1 MSVTVSEHRRPGALV
16 VELRRPPVNVFDLEL
31 IAAIDDHLAALH
43 TRRDQ
48 RVVVLRS
55 SVPGVF
61 SAGVDVAA
69 HAPGSVDVMLASFHG
84 LARRLHALTQAT
96 VALVDGPCLGGAC
109 ELVTLCDVVVASPR
123 ASFGLPEIGLA
134 CFPPVAAVV
143 LPRLLGKGASA
154 LVLGGEPVSA
164 EEALRLGLVTAVA
177 DDPEAE
183 TDRWV
188 TRLLARSGVALA
200 AARRALREGAHGPFE
215 EALQRTEA
223 IYLQQ
228 VAHSHDAAEGVAAFL
243 EKRPPRFE
251 HR

>member
-16 VELRRPPVNVFDLEL
+16 LELRRPPVNVLDFEL
-31 IAAIDDHLAALH
+31 IAAIDDDLAALH
-43 TRRDQ
+43 TRRDL

-55 SVPGVF
+55 ALAGVF

-69 HAPGSVDVMLASFHG
+69 HAPGKVDAMFRSFHG
-84 LARRLHALTQAT
+84 LVRRLHALNPST
-96 VALVDGPCLGGAC
+96 VAVVDGPCLGGAF
-109 ELVTLCDVVVASPR
+109 ELVSLCDVVVASSR

-143 LPRLLGKGASA
+143 LPRLLGKAAAA

-164 EEALRLGLVTAVA
+164 EEALRLGLVTAVVE
-177 DDPEAE
+177 DPEAE

-188 TRLLARSGVALA
+188 ERLTSRSGNALG
-200 AARRALREGAHGPFE
+200 AARRALRDGAHGSFE

>member
-1 MSVTVSEHRRPGALV
+1 MSVTASDHRCPGALV
-16 VELRRPPVNVFDLEL
+16 LELRRPPVNVLDLGV
-31 IAAIDDHLAALH
+31 IAALDDHLSELGA
-43 TRRDQ
+43 RRDR

-55 SVPGVF
+55 ALPGVF

-69 HAPGSVDVMLASFHG
+69 HAPGSVDGMLTSFHA
-84 LARRLHALTQAT
+84 LVRRLHALVQAT
-96 VALVDGPCLGGAC
+96 VAVVDGPGLGGAC
-109 ELVTLCDVVVASPR
+109 ELISLCDVVVASPR
-123 ASFGLPEIGLA
+123 ARFGLPEIGLA

-143 LPRLLGKGASA
+143 LPRLLGKAAAA

-164 EEALRLGLVTAVA
+164 DEALRLGLVTAVA

-188 TRLLARSGVALA
+188 ERLTSRSGVALA
-200 AARRALREGAHGPFE
+200 AARRALREGSHGPFE
-215 EALQRTEA
+215 EALQHTER
-223 IYLQQ
+223 IYLED
-228 VAHSHDAAEGVAAFL
+228 VARSHDAVEGVAAFL